1 MACEMVGAAVVRRIS
16 ANAARVAA
24 SAGCVAKNVSS
35 VLPAEPCFASM
46 VSSVSELSIM
56 ILRCVGFVVLLVAVL
71 WPQCEIA
78 GRAMSL
84 LGSKSVSRKLPI

>member
-1 MACEMVGAAVVRRIS
+1 MVGAAVVRRIS

-46 VSSVSELSIM
+46 VSSVSELSI
-56 ILRCVGFVVLLVAVL
+56 LRGVGFVVLLVAVL

-84 LGSKSVSRKLPI
+84 LRSKSVSRKPPI